1 MPALSREAFWQ
12 AVRFTDGLLPVVL
25 VDARTKDLL
34 TLAYM
39 DEDALRRTLETGE
52 TWLYSRSRRA
62 LWHKGETSHNRQ
74 KVEALVLDC
83 DGDALAAYVHPLGPA
98 CHTGEWSCFHRPL
111 LLKAE
116 GRTGGEEGG
125 TAVASS
131 SAPSSEATPS
141 GAHPHPEENWPY
153 PFPPSYLGAGP
164 LPPEEARAE
173 ALATEDL
180 GFVLDRLTRV
190 IASRRNEPPEK
201 SYTAYLFREGR
212 EKILKKIG
220 EETTEAILAAQAGR
234 KGELAEELA
243 DVLYHVTVLLAEL
256 GMDFGAVA
264 SALHRRLEG
273 ARDVKYTRATPRK
286 G

>member
-1 MPALSREAFWQ
+1 MPALTREEFWQ

-111 LLKAE
+111 LIRAE
-116 GRTGGEEGG
+116 GRTEDEG
-125 TAVASS
+125 
-131 SAPSSEATPS
+131 APFSPSPAGSEA
-141 GAHPHPEENWPY
+141 HPEGQWSY
-153 PFPPSYLGAGP
+153 PFPPSYLASESMSSEG
-164 LPPEEARAE
+164 LTVR
-173 ALATEDL
+173 DL
-180 GFVLDRLTRV
+180 GFVLERLARV
-190 IASRRNEPPEK
+190 IAARRTEPPEK

-234 KGELAEELA
+234 KNELAEELA
-243 DVLYHVTVLLAEL
+243 DVLYHVSVLLAEL
-256 GMDFGAVA
+256 EMDFGAVA

-273 ARDVKYTRATPRK
+273 ARDVKHTRAFPRK

>member
-1 MPALSREAFWQ
+1 VPALTREEFWQ

-39 DEDALRRTLETGE
+39 DEEALRRTLETGE

-62 LWHKGETSHNRQ
+62 LWHKGESSYNRQ

-111 LLKAE
+111 LIRAE
-116 GRTGGEEGG
+116 GLTEDEG
-125 TAVASS
+125 
-131 SAPSSEATPS
+131 APSAHTPS
-141 GAHPHPEENWPY
+141 GSGASSEGQWTY
-153 PFPPSYLGAGP
+153 PFPPSYLASEPTPSEG
-164 LPPEEARAE
+164 LTVR
-173 ALATEDL
+173 DL
-180 GFVLDRLTRV
+180 GFVLERLARV
-190 IASRRNEPPEK
+190 IAARRTEPPEK

-234 KGELAEELA
+234 KDELAEELA
-243 DVLYHVTVLLAEL
+243 DVLYHVSVLFAEL
-256 GMDFGAVA
+256 EMDFGAVA
-264 SALHRRLEG
+264 SALYRRLEG
-273 ARDVKYTRATPRK
+273 ARDVKHTRAFPRK